1 MILEINTN
9 IIYINVLDYKKA
21 VEYII
26 IFVLYS
32 KKTIKEYN
40 FEDKIITLNKII
52 QDKTIILDKDALKSF
67 SNKIKEI
74 SDTIEEIKKMNDGY
88 GDTWLY
94 LDKLI
99 DQYNFNKDLPEAL
112 NIYEKMSKDI
122 LNKEIEKFIKYEKIY
137 FYIK

>member
-1 MILEINTN
+1 
-9 IIYINVLDYKKA
+9 
-21 VEYII
+21 
-26 IFVLYS
+26 
-32 KKTIKEYN
+32 
-40 FEDKIITLNKII
+40 
-52 QDKTIILDKDALKSF
+52 
-67 SNKIKEI
+67 
-74 SDTIEEIKKMNDGY
+74 MNDGY